1 MTTRNEKQMK
11 KCEVLSADMSK
22 AIELF
27 VDIAKE
33 NETCEDIIEE
43 LRSLLSFGAITDD
56 EYDYILQEWDNIL
69 AENNL

>member
-1 MTTRNEKQMK
+1 MTTENEEQMK
-11 KCEVLSADMSK
+11 GYEVLSTDMSK

-33 NETCEDIIEE
+33 NDTCEDITEE
-43 LRSLLSFGAITDD
+43 LRSLCSFGTITDD
-56 EYDYILQEWDNIL
+56 EYNYILQEWDNIL

>member
-1 MTTRNEKQMK
+1 MTTGNEKQMG
-11 KCEVLSADMSK
+11 KCELFK

-33 NETCEDIIEE
+33 NETCEDIKEE
-43 LRSLLSFGAITDD
+43 LRSLRSFDAITDD
-56 EYDYILQEWDNIL
+56 QYNYILREWDNIL

>member
-1 MTTRNEKQMK
+1 MTTGNEKQME
-11 KCEVLSADMSK
+11 KCELFK

-33 NETCEDIIEE
+33 NDTCEDIKEE
-43 LRSLLSFGAITDD
+43 LRSLHSSDVITD
-56 EYDYILQEWDNIL
+56 EQYNYILQEWDNIL